1 VCETATCSYCGATAD
16 APDHGLPAGWSLST
30 TNRGIE
36 RLCLTCTRT
45 NIRAIEGKLPEEWW
59 E

>member
-1 VCETATCSYCGATAD
+1 MGPTCSRCGATAD
-16 APDHGLPAGWSLST
+16 GDPDSLPAGWSLVSDE
-30 TNRGIE
+30 RGVGS
-36 RLCLTCTRT
+36 LCAECTRT